1 MESPRKIQESGGRLE
16 ASAVQK
22 SRYSVPRTKDVPPNR
37 FFLGQTLAVILCPAK
52 GGRVF
57 GVTVDK
63 DDLPRVLNVGFW
75 RVANTYP
82 KHSFRLYAYTFVRE
96 NGERKRVYLHRFVT
110 SAPAGTEVDHRN
122 HRGTDNRKTSNL
134 TVCTHADNMKNQR
147 RFRSQA

>member
-1 MESPRKIQESGGRLE
+1 MNSEHNKSVSSDRQEATAG
-16 ASAVQK
+16 QTQ
-22 SRYSVPRTKDVPPNR
+22 RYSVPRTKDVAPNR
-37 FFLGQTLAVILCPAK
+37 FFMGQTLAVILCPAK

-63 DDLPRVLNVGFW
+63 ADLPRVLNVGFW